1 MEKEEESLEW
11 LEKGQCKG
19 GYGNPRPKG
28 SMAKMAQG
36 PKGKAKDNNNAS
48 SVARSDIL
56 QESAQKAAAKEKENL
71 ERQGS
76 ATSVGRKVT

>member
-1 MEKEEESLEW
+1 MER

-36 PKGKAKDNNNAS
+36 PKVEAKDNNNAS
-48 SVARSDIL
+48 SVARLDIL
-56 QESAQKAAAKEKENL
+56 QESAQKVAAKEKEKL
-71 ERQGS
+71 ARQGN